1 MTQMYVKGCC
11 ILQNGSVLELV
22 TSTSGESDTQSR
34 QETLRGWSANAGDD
48 TRVIGQPSYNVIS
61 AKVD

>member
-1 MTQMYVKGCC
+1 MAQMYVKGCC
-11 ILQNGSVLELV
+11 ILQNGSVLEFV
-22 TSTSGESDTQSR
+22 TSTSGESDTQSG